1 MSSLNTDDATTA
13 VTQPLISD
21 DQRTPGHPSTP
32 DRTSSPLGLDVTG
45 KDEEDAITTA
55 SSFLWLLTLAAGVSG
70 CLFGYDTGVISSTL
84 VSIHDDLSGR
94 PLTTFDK
101 SFITSST
108 SFFALLASPITGVL
122 SDRLG
127 RKPVL
132 LLASFLFIIGA
143 LAQAVSTTVAA
154 MILGRSIVGLAIGS
168 ASFIAPMY
176 VAELSPRK
184 LRGRLVVVQTLF
196 ITGGQVIAY
205 VVGWAFSDTQSGW
218 RWMVGLGAVP
228 AVMQAVMLFA
238 MPESPRYLIKVGLVS
253 KAESVLRKVYAG
265 QEFAVQAV
273 LDAVHNEQEEEDHAR
288 SDNTEDMDNTMKP
301 RSWIHGNLQQLLFVP
316 AHRRALTIACM
327 LQGFQQLCG
336 FNSLMYAVQITY
348 VHTNI
353 VQANTTSGTSPPQ
366 SSPSSA
372 SPLQH

>member
-1 MSSLNTDDATTA
+1 MSKLHTDDATPA
-13 VTQPLISD
+13 VTQPLIND
-21 DQRTPGHPSTP
+21 DRRPPSHPTTPE
-32 DRTSSPLGLDVTG
+32 RVSSSSGRNVSGD
-45 KDEEDAITTA
+45 DEENAITTA

-84 VSIHDDLSGR
+84 VSIHDDISRR

-108 SFFALLASPITGVL
+108 SFFALLASPVTGIL

-127 RKPVL
+127 RKRVL

-143 LAQAVSTTVAA
+143 LAQAVSTTVAT
-154 MILGRSIVGLAIGS
+154 MILGRSVVGLGIGS
-168 ASFIAPMY
+168 ASFVAPMY
-176 VAELSPRK
+176 VAELSPRN
-184 LRGRLVVVQTLF
+184 LRGRLVVIQTLF

-205 VVGWAFSDTQSGW
+205 VVGWALSDRQSGW

-238 MPESPRYLIKVGLVS
+238 MPESPRYLIKVGLAA

-265 QEFAVQAV
+265 QELAVQAV
-273 LDAVHNEQEEEDHAR
+273 LRDVQKEQEEEDQSR
-288 SDNTEDMDNTMKP
+288 SDENEGMDDTVKQQ
-301 RSWIHGNLQQLLFVP
+301 SWIHGNLQQLLFVP

-327 LQGFQQLCG
+327 LQGSQQLCG
-336 FNSLMYAVQITY
+336 FNSLMYAFAQTYY
-348 VHTNI
+348 VHTQTN
-353 VQANTTSGTSPPQ
+353 SSLGTFRPR
-366 SSPSSA
+366 SSP
-372 SPLQH
+372 